1 VQLPVRETLPE
12 RRPSRHLSAV
22 ADFKEPL
29 KALTAAGMRANR
41 KRAGYM
47 RRLIQPWQARAM
59 SYYDLVGECWNA
71 AQFYSRSLKQVRIYA
86 ATRDVDGELTDEGVP
101 ENVKEMVARIQ
112 DPGGGGYSRLM
123 DAYGRIMFL
132 IGEGY
137 FLITNPDDEE
147 ESWEFVSPDELRLT
161 GDGAYTRF
169 AAPSL
174 PAEEFVDVPDSAYQP
189 VGDEALIFR
198 VWRPSPRYSLL
209 ADSPIRAVLDIL
221 EELVLLTL
229 AVRSTAKNR
238 LVRNGILYVPDEISP
253 VSLGTEGDEDMSLD
267 PFIAN
272 IQEQLVAGVQ
282 NPGTAAAVSPA
293 LVRGPAEYVDAMKW
307 IQVSN
312 PLETYPEE
320 GLRNEAIR
328 RFATGIEMPAE
339 ILLGT
344 ADVNHWGAW
353 LIDEQAA
360 KNYIFPACQ
369 AFCDDLTAVFLRPA
383 LRQAGVSNWNDYV
396 IAYDASVVVAK
407 PDRTDSWKDAHDRL
421 VISDASYREAI
432 DANEQDA
439 PDANE
444 WDRRAAVKMNDPDA
458 LVIPYSTGGP
468 DRADDQESGQ
478 VGGPEVDADD
488 PTGDGA
494 PERPTTPPAEGLAIK
509 RGAVLGAVQAALVRA
524 RKQAGSRL
532 RVRIRNMTADQFT
545 QSLIPFDDLPTV
557 PDHRLA
563 EVLGPEWVTMH
574 AGGPG
579 ALVRGR
585 LEELRETLA
594 SFGVN
599 GDIAD
604 KLERDVQVFAA
615 RGLCSAPKRGVPNQI
630 VAYIERAVQ

>member
-1 VQLPVRETLPE
+1 MQLPVRQDDPP
-12 RRPSRHLSAV
+12 RRHLRLVRSPPPT
-22 ADFKEPL
+22 EL
-29 KALTAAGMRANR
+29 NALTAAAKRANR
-41 KRAGYM
+41 KTAGYM

-71 AQFYSRSLKQVRIYA
+71 AQFYSRSLKQVRLYA
-86 ATRDVDGELTDEGVP
+86 ATRDEDGEITDEGVP
-101 ENVKEMVARIQ
+101 PDVQEMVARIQ

-137 FLITNPDDEE
+137 FLITNPDGDEE
-147 ESWEFVSPDELRLT
+147 AWEFVSPDELRLT

-174 PAEEFVDVPDSAYQP
+174 PAEEFDDIPDTAYQP
-189 VGDEALIFR
+189 VGNEALIYR
-198 VWRPSPRYSLL
+198 VWRPSPRYSQL

-238 LVRNGILYVPDEISP
+238 MVRNGILYVPDEISP
-253 VSLGTEGDEDMSLD
+253 AALGTEGDEDMSND
-267 PFIAN
+267 PLIAN
-272 IQEQLVAGVQ
+272 IQEQLVAGIQ
-282 NPGTAAAVSPA
+282 NPGTSAAVSPA
-293 LVRGPAEYVDAMKW
+293 LLRGPAEYADNLKW

-320 GLRNEAIR
+320 GLRTEAIR

-339 ILLGT
+339 ILMGT

-369 AFCDDLTAVFLRPA
+369 SLCDDLTSVFLRPA
-383 LRQAGVSNWNDYV
+383 LKAAGVANWQDYV
-396 IAYDASVVVAK
+396 IAYDASAVVAK
-407 PDRTDSWKDAHDRL
+407 PDRTADYKDAHDRL
-421 VISDASYREAI
+421 VISDAAYREAL

-439 PDANE
+439 PDQNE

-458 LVIPYSTGGP
+458 LVIPYSAGGP
-468 DRADDQESGQ
+468 DDADDQLAGED
-478 VGGPEVDADD
+478 GGPTPDSDET
-488 PTGDGA
+488 PQEEA
-494 PERPTTPPAEGLAIK
+494 PDRPTTPPAEGLAIQ

-532 RVRIRNMTADQFT
+532 RNRIRAMAPETLATDT
-545 QSLIPFDDLPTV
+545 DLTTV

-563 EVLGPEWVTMH
+563 EVLGAEWVRIH
-574 AGGPG
+574 AGGEG

-585 LEELRETLA
+585 QEELREVLA

-599 GDIAD
+599 GEIAD
-604 KLERDVQVFAA
+604 KLEHDVLVFAA
-615 RGLCSAPKRGVPNQI
+615 RGLCAAPRRGVPKQI
-630 VAYIERAVQ
+630 VAYIERAIR